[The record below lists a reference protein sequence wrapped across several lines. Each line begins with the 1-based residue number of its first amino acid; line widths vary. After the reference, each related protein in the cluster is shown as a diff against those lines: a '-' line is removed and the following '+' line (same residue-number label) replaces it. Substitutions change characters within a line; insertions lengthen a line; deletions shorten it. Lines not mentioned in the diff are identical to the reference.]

1 MPDLDFSNLTPVQS
15 AAVVL
20 ISLGESFAAEV
31 LKHLDAKEVQRLGM
45 VMASIGTITREQQEG
60 VVEQFVGEMETQTS
74 VGIGS
79 DEYVRK
85 VLMAALGEDKA
96 TGVIDRILSGRS
108 NRGLENLKWMEPKAI
123 SELIRNEHP
132 QIIAIV
138 LSYIEPDQSAA
149 VLRTLQDK
157 VRSDVLLR
165 IATLDGIPATA
176 LDELNEILERQFE
189 GAQSQRSGGV
199 GGVKVAANILNFV
212 DTSLEQSILEAISG
226 VDHNLSTQIQDL
238 MFVFEDLLDLEDK
251 AIQSVLREVATD
263 RLSLALRGADPKVK
277 DKITR
282 NMSKRA
288 ADMLLEDIDARG
300 PAKLSDVEAAQKEIL
315 SIVRKLADSGDIQ
328 LGGKGDDLV

>member
-1 MPDLDFSNLTPVQS
+1 M
-15 AAVVL
+15 VL
-20 ISLGESFAAEV
+20 ISLGEAQAAEV
-31 LKHLDAKEVQRLGM
+31 LKHMDAKEVQRLGM
-45 VMASIGTITREQQEG
+45 AMAGIGNVSKEQQEG
-60 VVEQFVGEMETQTS
+60 VIEKFVSDLENQTS
-74 VGIGS
+74 LGIGS
-79 DEYVRK
+79 EEYVRK
-85 VLMAALGEDKA
+85 VLMQALGEDKA
-96 TGVIDRILSGRS
+96 SGVIDRILSGRS

-149 VLRTLQDK
+149 VLRTLHEK

-176 LDELNEILERQFE
+176 LDELNEILESQFD
-189 GAQSQRSGGV
+189 GAQRQRSGGV

-226 VDHNLSTQIQDL
+226 IDHNLSTQIQDL

-263 RLSLALRGADPKVK
+263 RLSLALRGADARIKE
-277 DKITR
+277 KITK

-288 ADMLLEDIDARG
+288 ADMLLEDIEARG
-300 PAKLSDVEAAQKEIL
+300 PAKLSEVEAAQKEIL
-315 SIVRKLADSGDIQ
+315 SIVRRLADAGEIQ
-328 LGGKGDDLV
+328 LGGKGDDMV